1 MQAKAYILAVSLSVA
16 TLGTAHA
23 QRVLG
28 PMSDPAPAT
37 NVATPPVATPPAA
50 LPGAKPA
57 ALPGAKPAAST
68 ANASCNKPG
77 ALGVSRVVEIDTTGG
92 PGFGF
97 EHFKMY
103 DFLKP
108 GEVVLTFDDGP
119 WPTTPI
125 VLQALADECVKA
137 TFFSIG
143 RNAVDFPDILK
154 QVAAAG
160 HTIGSHTWTHQDLS
174 KTRGSMNVGGG
185 KREVRDYEPKD
196 EIEKGMSAVKI
207 AIGDAGFESP
217 FFRFPSLKQPPEL
230 MQYLGSRNVAVF
242 STDFDSFDFKM
253 RKPEQVVKSVMEKLK
268 KHGKGI
274 VLMHD
279 VHSWTAHAVK
289 DILAQLK
296 AGGYKIVQLKAKE
309 PLQTLPEYDA
319 MVMKEMNPM
328 AANARPM
335 SSVIKTIN
343 E

>member
-1 MQAKAYILAVSLSVA
+1 MNLGRRPGLSDGIRAACGMEDVMRRGVAYLFAISVSLASLGVA
-16 TLGTAHA
+16 QGQQAATPAA
-23 QRVLG
+23 NSAAAR
-28 PMSDPAPAT
+28 PAPTAPPSSAAT
-37 NVATPPVATPPAA
+37 CSNP
-50 LPGAKPA
+50 
-57 ALPGAKPAAST
+57 
-68 ANASCNKPG
+68 N
-77 ALGVSRVVEIDTTGG
+77 ALGVSRVVEIDTIGG

-103 DFLKP
+103 DFLRDH
-108 GEVVLTFDDGP
+108 EVVLTFDDGP

-137 TFFSIG
+137 IFFSIG
-143 RNAVDFPDILK
+143 YNATIYPEILK
-154 QVAAAG
+154 KVAAAG

-174 KTRGSMNVGGG
+174 KTRGSMPVGNG

-207 AIGDAGFESP
+207 AIGDSGQEAP

-230 MQYLGSRNVAVF
+230 MTYLGSRNVAMF
-242 STDFDSFDFKM
+242 STDFDSFDFTM
-253 RKPEQVVKSVMEKLK
+253 RKPEQVVKSVMDKLK

-279 VHSWTAHAVK
+279 VHAWTANAVH
-289 DILAQLK
+289 DILAQMK
-296 AGGYKIVQLKAKE
+296 AGGYKVVQMKPKE
-309 PLQTLPEYDA
+309 PLVTLPEYDA
-319 MVMKEMNPM
+319 MIMKEMNPV

-335 SSVIKTIN
+335 GSVIRTV

>member
-1 MQAKAYILAVSLSVA
+1 MRAKSYILAISLSLA
-16 TLGTAHA
+16 TLSVAHA

-28 PMSDPAPAT
+28 PMTPEPAPISAAPAPKVSPASLT
-37 NVATPPVATPPAA
+37 AAAVPPTPAVAR
-50 LPGAKPA
+50 
-57 ALPGAKPAAST
+57 T
-68 ANASCNKPG
+68 ADLSCKNPN

-103 DFLKP
+103 DFLRP

-125 VLQALADECVKA
+125 VLQALAEECVKA
-137 TFFSIG
+137 IFFSVG
-143 RNAVDFPDILK
+143 FNAMSYPEILK

-160 HTIGSHTWTHQDLS
+160 HSIGSHTWTHQDLS
-174 KTRGSMNVGGG
+174 RTRGSMPIGNG
-185 KREVRDYEPKD
+185 KREVRDYDPKE
-196 EIEKGMSAVKI
+196 EIEKGMSAIRI
-207 AIGDAGFESP
+207 AIGDSGYESP

-230 MQYLGSRNVAVF
+230 MSYLGTRNVAMF
-242 STDFDSFDFKM
+242 STDFDSFDFKY
-253 RKPEQVVKSVMEKLK
+253 RKPEQVVQSVMDKLK

-279 VHSWTAHAVK
+279 VHVWTAHAVK
-289 DILAQLK
+289 DVLTQMK
-296 AGGYKIVQLKAKE
+296 ANGYKVVQMKAKD

-319 MVMKEMNPM
+319 MIMKEMNPV

-335 SSVIKTIN
+335 SSVIRTVQ
-343 E
+343 

>member
-16 TLGTAHA
+16 MLGTAHA
-23 QRVLG
+23 QRILG

-37 NVATPPVATPPAA
+37 SVATPPLASPPAA
-50 LPGAKPA
+50 LPGVKPA
-57 ALPGAKPAAST
+57 TST

-108 GEVVLTFDDGP
+108 GEVVFTFDDGP

-137 TFFSIG
+137 IFFEIG
-143 RNAVDFPDILK
+143 YNATIYPEISK

-174 KTRGSMNVGGG
+174 KTRGSMPVGNG
-185 KREVRDYEPKD
+185 KREVRDYDPKE

-207 AIGDAGFESP
+207 AIGDAGNESP

-230 MQYLGSRNVAVF
+230 MQYLASRNVAMF

-253 RKPEQVVKSVMEKLK
+253 RKPEQVVQSVMEKLK

-296 AGGYKIVQLKAKE
+296 AGGYKVVQMRAKE

-319 MVMKEMNPM
+319 MVMKEMNPVAM
-328 AANARPM
+328 SARPM
-335 SSVIKTIN
+335 NSVIKTV

>member
-1 MQAKAYILAVSLSVA
+1 MRANAFVLAISLSAV
-16 TLGTAHA
+16 TLGVAQA
-23 QRVLG
+23 QRILG
-28 PMSDPAPAT
+28 PMSPDPAAPMSATPAPGAAPAPA
-37 NVATPPVATPPAA
+37 AAPAA
-50 LPGAKPA
+50 KMAD
-57 ALPGAKPAAST
+57 
-68 ANASCNKPG
+68 ASCKNPN

-97 EHFKMY
+97 QHFKTY
-103 DFLKP
+103 DFLQP

-125 VLQALADECVKA
+125 VLKALAEECVKA
-137 TFFSIG
+137 IFFSVG

-217 FFRFPSLKQPPEL
+217 FFRFPALRQPPEL
-230 MQYLGSRNVAVF
+230 MTYLGARNVAIF
-242 STDFDSFDFKM
+242 STDYDSFDFKM
-253 RKPEQVVKSVMEKLK
+253 RKPEQVVASVMDRLT

-274 VLMHD
+274 ILMHD
-279 VHSWTAHAVK
+279 VHAWTANAVK
-289 DILAQLK
+289 DILTQMK
-296 AGGYKIVQLKAKE
+296 AKGFKIVQMKAKE

-319 MVMKEMNPM
+319 MIMKDMNPA

-335 SSVIKTIN
+335 SSVIRTVQ
-343 E
+343 

>member
-1 MQAKAYILAVSLSVA
+1 MPAKAYILAISLSVA
-16 TLGTAHA
+16 TLGVAQA

-28 PMSDPAPAT
+28 PMPSDPAPVTA
-37 NVATPPVATPPAA
+37 APPPVAPASISAPAA
-50 LPGAKPA
+50 VRPSDPTCKNP
-57 ALPGAKPAAST
+57 
-68 ANASCNKPG
+68 N

-103 DFLKP
+103 DFLRP

-125 VLQALADECVKA
+125 VLQALAEECVKA
-137 TFFSIG
+137 IFFSIG
-143 RNAVDFPDILK
+143 FNAMTYPEILK

-174 KTRGSMNVGGG
+174 KTRGSMPVGNG

-207 AIGDAGFESP
+207 AIGDAGRESP

-230 MQYLGSRNVAVF
+230 MTYLGSRNVAMF

-253 RKPEQVVKSVMEKLK
+253 RKPEQVVQSVMDKLK

-289 DILAQLK
+289 DVLAQMK
-296 AGGYKIVQLKAKE
+296 ANGFKIVQMKSKE

-319 MVMKEMNPM
+319 MIMKEMNPV

-335 SSVIKTIN
+335 SSVIRSI

>member
-1 MQAKAYILAVSLSVA
+1 MSAKASILAISLSLA
-16 TLGTAHA
+16 TLGVAQA

-28 PMSDPAPAT
+28 PMPSDPAPVTAAPSPA
-37 NVATPPVATPPAA
+37 VAPASISAPAA
-50 LPGAKPA
+50 ARAPDQSCKNP
-57 ALPGAKPAAST
+57 
-68 ANASCNKPG
+68 NAM
-77 ALGVSRVVEIDTTGG
+77 GVSRVVEIDTTGG

-103 DFLKP
+103 DFLRP

-125 VLQALADECVKA
+125 VLQALAEECVKA
-137 TFFSIG
+137 IFFSIG
-143 RNAVDFPDILK
+143 YNAITYPEILK
-154 QVAAAG
+154 QVAAGG
-160 HTIGSHTWTHQDLS
+160 HTVGSHTWTHQDLS
-174 KTRGSMNVGGG
+174 KTRGSMPIGNG
-185 KREVRDYEPKD
+185 KREVRDYDPKD

-207 AIGDAGFESP
+207 ALGDSGRETP

-230 MQYLGSRNVAVF
+230 MTYLGTRNVAMF
-242 STDFDSFDFKM
+242 STDMDSFDFKM
-253 RKPEQVVKSVMEKLK
+253 RKPEQVVQSVMDKLK

-289 DILAQLK
+289 DVLAQMK
-296 AGGYKIVQLKAKE
+296 ANGFKVVQMKSKE

-319 MVMKEMNPM
+319 TIMKEMNPV

-335 SSVIKTIN
+335 SSVIRSI

>member
-1 MQAKAYILAVSLSVA
+1 MSAKAYILAISVSLAALGVA
-16 TLGTAHA
+16 QA

-28 PMSDPAPAT
+28 PMPSDPAPVTA
-37 NVATPPVATPPAA
+37 APPPPAA
-50 LPGAKPA
+50 PA
-57 ALPGAKPAAST
+57 SISAPAT
-68 ANASCNKPG
+68 ARTVDQSCKNPNAM
-77 ALGVSRVVEIDTTGG
+77 GVSRVVEIDTTGG

-103 DFLKP
+103 DFLRP

-125 VLQALADECVKA
+125 VLQALAEECVKA
-137 TFFSIG
+137 IFFSIG
-143 RNAVDFPDILK
+143 YNAITYPEILK

-160 HTIGSHTWTHQDLS
+160 HTVGSHTWTHQDLS
-174 KTRGSMNVGGG
+174 KTRGSMPIGNG
-185 KREVRDYEPKD
+185 KREVRDYDPKD

-207 AIGDAGFESP
+207 ALGDSGRESP

-230 MQYLGSRNVAVF
+230 MTYLGTRNVAMF
-242 STDFDSFDFKM
+242 STDMDSFDFKM
-253 RKPEQVVKSVMEKLK
+253 RKPEQVVQSVMDKLK

-289 DILAQLK
+289 DVLAQMK
-296 AGGYKIVQLKAKE
+296 ANGFKVVQMKSKE

-319 MVMKEMNPM
+319 TIMKEMNPA

-335 SSVIKTIN
+335 SSVIRSI

>member
-1 MQAKAYILAVSLSVA
+1 VSLA
-16 TLGTAHA
+16 ALGAAQA
-23 QRVLG
+23 QRILG
-28 PMSDPAPAT
+28 PMPSNPSPASAP
-37 NVATPPVATPPAA
+37 PPAA
-50 LPGAKPA
+50 AAPVPASAPA
-57 ALPGAKPAAST
+57 AAAAAART
-68 ANASCNKPG
+68 PDPSCRNPN

-103 DFLKP
+103 DFLRP

-125 VLQALADECVKA
+125 VLEALEEQCTKA
-137 TFFSIG
+137 IFFSIG
-143 RNAVDFPDILK
+143 YNATIYPEILK
-154 QVAAAG
+154 KVAAAG

-174 KTRGSMNVGGG
+174 KTRGSMPIGNG

-207 AIGDAGFESP
+207 AIGDSGHEAP
-217 FFRFPSLKQPPEL
+217 FFRFPALRQPPEL
-230 MQYLGSRNVAVF
+230 MAYLGTRNIAMF

-253 RKPEQVVKSVMEKLK
+253 RKPEQVVKGVMDKLK
-268 KHGKGI
+268 KHGKAI

-279 VHSWTAHAVK
+279 VHPWTAHAVR
-289 DILAQLK
+289 DLLAQMK
-296 AGGYKIVQLKAKE
+296 AEGYKIVQMKAKE
-309 PLQTLPEYDA
+309 PIKTLPEYDE
-319 MVMKEMNPM
+319 MIMKEMNPV

-335 SSVIKTIN
+335 SSVVRSI

>member
-1 MQAKAYILAVSLSVA
+1 MRAKAYVLAISASLAAISV
-16 TLGTAHA
+16 AHA

-28 PMSDPAPAT
+28 PMGDPPPMRAAPQGAPSAGAPAAVPAPAS
-37 NVATPPVATPPAA
+37 APIRD
-50 LPGAKPA
+50 
-57 ALPGAKPAAST
+57 
-68 ANASCNKPG
+68 ASCKNPNAMG
-77 ALGVSRVVEIDTTGG
+77 ISRVVEIDTTGG

-103 DFLKP
+103 DFLQP

-125 VLQALADECVKA
+125 VLKALADECVKA
-137 TFFSIG
+137 IFFSIG
-143 RNAVDFPDILK
+143 LNALTFPEILK

-160 HTIGSHTWTHQDLS
+160 HTIGSHTWSHQVLN
-174 KTRGSMNVGGG
+174 KTRGSMQIKIGDG
-185 KREVRDYEPKD
+185 KREVRDYDPKE
-196 EIEKGMSAVKI
+196 EIEKGMSAVRL

-217 FFRFPSLKQPPEL
+217 FFRFPALVQPPEL
-230 MQYLGSRNVAVF
+230 TNYLGTRNVAMF

-253 RKPEQVVKSVMEKLK
+253 KKGGAEAVTKSVMEKLK

-279 VHSWTAHAVK
+279 VHAWTANAVK
-289 DILAQLK
+289 DILAQMK
-296 AGGYKIVQLKAKE
+296 AGGYKVVQMKAKE

-319 MVMKEMNPM
+319 MAMKEMNPVN
-328 AANARPM
+328 ANARPM
-335 SSVIKTIN
+335 NSVIRTV

>member
-1 MQAKAYILAVSLSVA
+1 MSAKAYILAISLSLA
-16 TLGTAHA
+16 TLGVAQA
-23 QRVLG
+23 QRVLSG
-28 PMSDPAPAT
+28 PRPADPAPIIA
-37 NVATPPVATPPAA
+37 APPSAAPASLSAPAA
-50 LPGAKPA
+50 ARPVDP
-57 ALPGAKPAAST
+57 
-68 ANASCNKPG
+68 SCKNPN

-103 DFLKP
+103 DFLRP

-125 VLQALADECVKA
+125 VLQALAEECVKA
-137 TFFSIG
+137 IFFSIG
-143 RNAVDFPDILK
+143 FNAITYPEILK
-154 QVAAAG
+154 QVVAAG
-160 HTIGSHTWTHQDLS
+160 HSVGSHTWTHQDLS
-174 KTRGSMNVGGG
+174 KTRGSMPIGNG

-207 AIGDAGFESP
+207 ALGDSGRETP

-230 MQYLGSRNVAVF
+230 MTYLGTRNVAMF
-242 STDFDSFDFKM
+242 STDFDSFDFKL
-253 RKPEQVVKSVMEKLK
+253 RKPEQVVHSVMEKLK

-279 VHSWTAHAVK
+279 VHLWTAHAVK
-289 DILAQLK
+289 DVLTQMK
-296 AGGYKIVQLKAKE
+296 ANGFKVVQMKAKE

-319 MVMKEMNPM
+319 MILKEMNPV

-335 SSVIKTIN
+335 SSVIRSI